1 MLEESGK
8 MITDSA
14 NRLGVVVQELRELIV
29 SATAL
34 EGNPRRASC

>member
-14 NRLGVVVQELRELIV
+14 TRLGAVMQELRELVV
-29 SATAL
+29 SVRQQSFKRAAL
-34 EGNPRRASC
+34 